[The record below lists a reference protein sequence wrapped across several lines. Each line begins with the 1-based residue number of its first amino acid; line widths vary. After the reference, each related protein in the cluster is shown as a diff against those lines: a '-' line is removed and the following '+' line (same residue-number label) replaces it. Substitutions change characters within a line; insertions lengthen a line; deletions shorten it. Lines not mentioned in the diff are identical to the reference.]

1 MNPLRTVCLMMG
13 VLALACANSAG
24 PRPMNMNSNRNTIKN
39 SMKPTSW
46 MSISTLQSL
55 PSLKEIKLEQ
65 LENMSAFEGA
75 DLINRLYHLSQAT
88 QALEPTYAPK
98 ASEIPAFLVT
108 PDNQKIEFQLN
119 ELPRIAREQPHC
131 GKQDVTVFITGLPS
145 KLESAK
151 KATRSLV
158 QAYMQRYNENNYAAQ
173 NSASSSNSHHQ
184 NKKQQRNNNDSDEKY
199 DSNSQQP
206 SGCLIVVKFG
216 DTIADFEEYATVDT
230 EKVGKEVGKVLVQLT
245 EKTNCNRDNL
255 HVIGSNLGANIAGA
269 AGRQYTK
276 ETDHQL
282 RRITGLDP
290 AKCFAKDPETLTGL
304 ARGDAEFVDVIHTTA
319 NSMGTSARSGDVD
332 FYPEGPNEAVPGA
345 DNIIESAM
353 RATRYFA
360 ESVVPGNER
369 NFPAE
374 SAHSL
379 NEYKSSN
386 TSGRRIY
393 MGINTTFKAEGDY
406 MLQVNTKS
414 PFGRSTPAQKQQNA
428 HGVHNKSWKMSSQD
442 DE

>member
-13 VLALACANSAG
+13 VLALASANSAG
-24 PRPMNMNSNRNTIKN
+24 PRPMGMNSNRNTIKHN

-46 MSISTLQSL
+46 MSISTLESL
-55 PSLKEIKLEQ
+55 PSLKEIKLEK
-65 LENMSAFEGA
+65 LEELSAYEGA
-75 DLINRLYHLSQAT
+75 DLINQLYHLSQAT

-108 PDNQKIEFQLN
+108 PDNQKIDFQLN
-119 ELPRIAREQPHC
+119 ELPRVAREQSHC

-145 KLESAK
+145 KLESVK

-158 QAYMQRYNENNYAAQ
+158 HAYMQRYNENSSSSQ
-173 NSASSSNSHHQ
+173 NSASSSSSHHHNQ
-184 NKKQQRNNNDSDEKY
+184 HNKNKQRNDSDED
-199 DSNSQQP
+199 DSSSQNP

-216 DTIADFEEYATVDT
+216 DTISDFEEYATVDT
-230 EKVGKEVGKVLVQLT
+230 EKVGKEVGKVLVQLL
-245 EKTNCNRDNL
+245 EKTKCNSDNIHL
-255 HVIGSNLGANIAGA
+255 IGSNLGANIAGA

-276 ETDHQL
+276 ETNHQL

-290 AKCFAKDPETLTGL
+290 VKSFAKDPETLTGL
-304 ARGDAEFVDVIHTTA
+304 ARGDAEFVDAIHTTA
-319 NSMGTSARSGDVD
+319 NSMGTSARSADVD
-332 FYPEGPNEAVPGA
+332 FYPEGPSEAVPGA
-345 DNIIESAM
+345 DNIVESSM

-379 NEYKSSN
+379 DEYKSSN

-393 MGINTTFKAEGDY
+393 MGINTNFKAEGDY
-406 MLQVNTKS
+406 MLQVNNKS
-414 PFGRSTPAQKQQNA
+414 PFGRSTPAQKQKNSHGA
-428 HGVHNKSWKMSSQD
+428 HKSWKMSQD
-442 DE
+442 EE

>member
-13 VLALACANSAG
+13 VLALASANSAG
-24 PRPMNMNSNRNTIKN
+24 PRPMSMNSNRNTIKN

-55 PSLKEIKLEQ
+55 PSLKEIKLKQ
-65 LENMSAFEGA
+65 LEEMSAFEGA
-75 DLINRLYHLSQAT
+75 DLINRLYHLAQAT
-88 QALEPTYAPK
+88 QALEPTYAPR

-119 ELPRIAREQPHC
+119 ELPRVAREQSHC
-131 GKQDVTVFITGLPS
+131 GKQEVTVFITGLPS
-145 KLESAK
+145 KLESVK
-151 KATRSLV
+151 EATRSLT
-158 QAYMQRYNENNYAAQ
+158 QAYMQRYNDESSYYQ
-173 NSASSSNSHHQ
+173 NSATSSSSSSSHYHH
-184 NKKQQRNNNDSDEKY
+184 NKKQQRSDSDENN
-199 DSNSQQP
+199 SNQKP
-206 SGCLIVVKFG
+206 SGCLVVVKFG
-216 DTIADFEEYATVDT
+216 DTISDFEEYATVDT
-230 EKVGKEVGKVLVQLT
+230 EKVGKEVGNVLVQFLQ
-245 EKTNCNRDNL
+245 KTNCNRDNVHL
-255 HVIGSNLGANIAGA
+255 IGSNLGANIAGA

-276 ETDHQL
+276 VTNHQL

-290 AKCFAKDPETLTGL
+290 VKCFAKDPETLTGL
-304 ARGDAEFVDVIHTTA
+304 ARGDAEFVDAIHTTA
-319 NSMGTSARSGDVD
+319 NSMGTSARAADVD

-345 DNIIESAM
+345 DNVVESSM
-353 RATRYFA
+353 RAVRYFA

-428 HGVHNKSWKMSSQD
+428 HGVHKSWKMSSR
-442 DE
+442 DEE